1 MSGTQEELEAGRFAM
16 DLVESVYRCTQEFA
30 KQEWYGLTNQI
41 RRAAVSV
48 PSKIAEGKG
57 LSSERELMQFLDH
70 ARGSLYEF
78 QTQVKIAR
86 RLNYLNIDAASAL
99 DSQTEQAGRLLNGL
113 IRKFRTPPATSESKA

>member
-1 MSGTQEELEAGRFAM
+1 MSGTQEELEAWRFAM
-16 DLVESVYRCTQEFA
+16 DLVESVCRCTQEFA

-86 RLNYLNIDAASAL
+86 RLNYLNIDAASASH
-99 DSQTEQAGRLLNGL
+99 SQTEQAGRLLNGL
-113 IRKFRTPPATSESKA
+113 IRKFRTPPASPEPKA